1 MPAIFL
7 VHFGAKLHLILYF
20 FFQIVEFISVL
31 LTIGSE
37 TAEKALIRQSAIKR
51 SIDLFFE

>member
-1 MPAIFL
+1 M
-7 VHFGAKLHLILYF
+7 
-20 FFQIVEFISVL
+20 FQIVEFISVL

-37 TAEKALIRQSAIKR
+37 TAEKELIRQLAIKR

>member
-1 MPAIFL
+1 
-7 VHFGAKLHLILYF
+7 
-20 FFQIVEFISVL
+20 VL

-37 TAEKALIRQSAIKR
+37 TAEKELIRQSAVKR